1 MNGFP
6 LQKWGITAQKY
17 ALLKVNKLTVNM
29 LTTEFFA
36 KIYNAVKIRF
46 FFTSFLKKSCFF
58 SWYIFVINNIK
69 IYVSKKGKNARG
81 LEDVLKNWG
90 VNMLTVNL
98 LTVNTLV
105 KSTVW
110 V

>member
-1 MNGFP
+1 MNGFG
-6 LQKWGITAQKY
+6 LQKWGFNMQKY
-17 ALLKVNKLTVNM
+17 TLLTVNKLTDNM
-29 LTTEFFA
+29 LTTEFSA

-46 FFTSFLKKSCFF
+46 LLTSFLKKSCFF
-58 SWYIFVINNIK
+58 LWYIFVINNIK
-69 IYVSKKGKNARG
+69 IYVSKKEKNAHG